1 MGFLRLPRVQTL
13 TGLSRSTLWRMVK
26 EGTFP
31 KPLRLGKKAIGWRE
45 SDILNWLETRP
56 TVE

>member
-26 EGTFP
+26 EGAFP